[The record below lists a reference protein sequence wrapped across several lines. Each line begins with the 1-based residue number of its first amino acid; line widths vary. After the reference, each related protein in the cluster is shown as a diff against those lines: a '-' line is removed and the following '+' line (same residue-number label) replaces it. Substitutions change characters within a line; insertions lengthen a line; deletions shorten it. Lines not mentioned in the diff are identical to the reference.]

1 MAIKGLE
8 ATQIPPSCHK
18 DHTTQQRQASPDEI
32 GRVEAAEAVR
42 PVPSGEYADT
52 DTQIPRGLVGG
63 GCHTPSF
70 GRSHPD
76 EQRVEGRM
84 QRTE

>member
-1 MAIKGLE
+1 M
-8 ATQIPPSCHK
+8 
-18 DHTTQQRQASPDEI
+18 
-32 GRVEAAEAVR
+32 EAAEAVR